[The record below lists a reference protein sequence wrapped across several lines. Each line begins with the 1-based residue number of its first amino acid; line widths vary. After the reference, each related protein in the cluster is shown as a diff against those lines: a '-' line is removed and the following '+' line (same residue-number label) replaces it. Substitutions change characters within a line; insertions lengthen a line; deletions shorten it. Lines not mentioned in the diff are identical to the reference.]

1 MTSMTSHSIQ
11 RFWHKPWNEK
21 LTTAEFLFRQNLAK
35 LPYAPVPVNLEIGPG
50 ESVRFWWSYFVG
62 FFDAGR
68 SFFDYWGQDCG
79 DLRFLWKT
87 LRPGDTFLDVGAF
100 HGVYSVV
107 AGKRVTNRGQVIAFE
122 PSPRDRRRLMLHL
135 RWNRVRSARVEP
147 FAVSSAASEMP
158 FFQVVS
164 GDPTRNGLKPPASDD
179 SVAKIMVQAI
189 RLDQYVAERGI
200 ERVDVMKLDVEGGEL
215 EALRGAAGLFEKFRP
230 ILICE
235 VLDQTTL
242 VWGYPAREII
252 SLLAG
257 AGYLWFSCGIDGT
270 LIPHEIRDEY
280 PDVRNY
286 VAVPREKLP
295 LQAEP

>member
-1 MTSMTSHSIQ
+1 MTSHSIQ

-21 LTTAEFLFRQNLAK
+21 LTTAEFLFRRTLAK
-35 LPYAPVPVNLEIGPG
+35 LPYVPVPVDLEIARD

-62 FFDAGR
+62 FYDRDRA
-68 SFFDYWGQDCG
+68 FFDYWGQDQG
-79 DLRFLWKT
+79 DLRFLWKA

-107 AGKRVTNRGQVIAFE
+107 AGKRVTNRGRVIAFE
-122 PSPRDRRRLMLHL
+122 PSPRDRRRLALHL
-135 RWNRVRSARVEP
+135 RWNGIRNARVEP
-147 FAVSSAASEMP
+147 FAVSSAASELT

-179 SVAKIMVQAI
+179 LIAKINVRAVS
-189 RLDQYVAERGI
+189 LDQYISDTKI

-215 EALRGAAGLFEKFRP
+215 EALYGAEALFEKFRP

-235 VLDQTTL
+235 VLDQTTQ

-257 AGYLWFSCGIDGT
+257 AGYLWFETAADGS
-270 LIPHEIRDEY
+270 LIPHEIRVEY
-280 PDVRNY
+280 PEVKNY
-286 VAVPREKLP
+286 VAVPREKWP
-295 LQAEP
+295 LQAEQ